1 MNEIN
6 SENGCKIFCIY
17 FRRGNDN
24 YGEKT
29 LKEIALIGQ
38 TEKIYNP
45 NSLLG
50 LCNVF
55 SLIAE
60 IIKTNYKLKLNK
72 KIYD

>member
-45 NSLLG
+45 NSLLDLG
-50 LCNVF
+50 KVF
-55 SLIAE
+55 NQIAE